1 MCPFRLQNRN
11 PCFRQ
16 RPGGPVNFIPGAGCR
31 TALRLSSLK
40 RFRTAPPAENARS
53 PAGSGRRCLR
63 REETEAVPF
72 HDEANFPDGR
82 RHASRSRNYAPLPAA
97 EGRSTRTVRSRIQRR
112 IPSVR
117 QTGAGQQVR
126 KGQAG
131 TNGFFHKYFTH
142 HLNVQERMDWGKRRP
157 SRTSSDP

>member
-1 MCPFRLQNRN
+1 MKFHS
-11 PCFRQ
+11 
-16 RPGGPVNFIPGAGCR
+16 GCR
-31 TALRLSSLK
+31 MPDGAASFFLK
-40 RFRTAPPAENARS
+40 AFPYRPPPAENARS
-53 PAGSGRRCLR
+53 PAGSGRGCRR

-82 RHASRSRNYAPLPAA
+82 RHASRSRNYAPCRPLKAA
-97 EGRSTRTVRSRIQRR
+97 VHASSGASFRGAFPQSDRSG
-112 IPSVR
+112 P
-117 QTGAGQQVR
+117 GQQVR

-131 TNGFFHKYFTH
+131 KNGFFHKFFTH